1 MKAEDF
7 SAWLTAIGGLSA
19 AQRRE
24 ALQALERAGGRGRGA
39 LGARRRRRRG
49 SRRSEALA
57 RTRSEA
63 RVMSVW
69 KAKGVRTARAARSSP
84 GGVRMGFRG
93 FAARAADARSTP

>member
-39 LGARRRRRRG
+39 LGAVG
-49 SRRSEALA
+49 GGAEEAG
-57 RTRSEA
+57 EA
-63 RVMSVW
+63 RPSR
-69 KAKGVRTARAARSSP
+69 GRARKQ
-84 GGVRMGFRG
+84 GL
-93 FAARAADARSTP
+93 